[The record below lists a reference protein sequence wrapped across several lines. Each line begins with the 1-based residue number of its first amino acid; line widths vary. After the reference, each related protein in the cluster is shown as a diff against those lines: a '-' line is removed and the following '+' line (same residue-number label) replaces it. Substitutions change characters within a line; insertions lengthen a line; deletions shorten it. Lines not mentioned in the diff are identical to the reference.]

1 MSNYLYKGVDVSGV
15 QGNIDWAKAKAN
27 GVDFA
32 ILKATGGNTIT
43 DSRFHANM
51 KAAQAAGVPV
61 GAYHFFYASNVAE
74 TKAEAQYFLDTI
86 KGYTFQYPLVL
97 DVERNALNLP
107 KETLVSLV
115 ELFCDMVEEA
125 GYYVSIYASA
135 SPLNGVL
142 NDERL
147 KRFDMWVAQ
156 WSDKEPSIPYP
167 YGMWQYSNQG
177 SVPGIPARV
186 DLDYAYKD
194 YPAIMKQAGLNG
206 YGKAQAPEESPKVGQ
221 QVTLNRVPLY
231 GAATAKATAGTVTGT
246 YYLYDGKEISGR
258 YRITNSPAR
267 VGKEPIGANVTGWVD
282 KKYL

>member
-15 QGNIDWAKAKAN
+15 QGDIDWAKAKAN

-32 ILKATGGNTIT
+32 ILKATAGNTIT
-43 DSRFHANM
+43 DSRFHQNM

-74 TKAEAQYFLDTI
+74 TKAEAEYFLKTV

-97 DVERNALNLP
+97 DVEGNALNLP

-135 SPLNGVL
+135 SPLNGIL
-142 NDERL
+142 NGPGMN
-147 KRFDMWVAQ
+147 KFDIWVAQ
-156 WSDKEPSIPYP
+156 WSQEAPTIPLP
-167 YGMWQYSNQG
+167 YGLWQHSNQG
-177 SVPGIPARV
+177 SVAGISTRV
-186 DLDYAYKD
+186 DLDYAYQD

-206 YGKAQAPEESPKVGQ
+206 FGKRPVVAGA
-221 QVTLNRVPLY
+221 RVSLSGTPLY
-231 GAATAKATAGTVTGT
+231 ATASTKVQAGTLTGT
-246 YYLYDGKEISGR
+246 YYLYDGVQVNGR
-258 YRITNSPAR
+258 YRVTNSPDR

-282 KKYL
+282 GTSL